1 MKNFINKIVT
11 VNYQLSARCRKEY
24 YGVSVLNTIKKP
36 LFLPMT
42 LQLRVY
48 VPPHPLIKHWLAVAR
63 DAGTPSVL
71 FRSAMTE
78 LGRWLTYEAARDW
91 LPTQETTVQ
100 SPLDTCLATV
110 IDPQIP
116 VAVVPILRAGLGL
129 LEGAQTLLPLASIYH
144 LGLARDEETLQPHCY
159 LNKLPEKFDPQT
171 RVLIT
176 DPMLATG
183 GSIMAA
189 MAELTQR
196 GADPSLTR
204 IVCVV
209 AAAPALQKLSAAYP
223 GLIIYTATIDEK
235 LNNKGY
241 IVPGLGDAG
250 DRIFGT

>member
-1 MKNFINKIVT
+1 MT
-11 VNYQLSARCRKEY
+11 V
-24 YGVSVLNTIKKP
+24 
-36 LFLPMT
+36 
-42 LQLRVY
+42 QLRVY

-63 DAGTPSVL
+63 DAATPTVL

-78 LGRWLTYEAARDW
+78 LGRWLTYEAAREW
-91 LPTQETTVQ
+91 LPTLETMVQ
-100 SPLDTCLATV
+100 SPLDSCPATLINPEV
-110 IDPQIP
+110 P

-129 LEGAQTLLPLASIYH
+129 LEGAQTLLPLAAVYH
-144 LGLARDEETLQPHCY
+144 LGLVRNEETLQPACY

-183 GSIMAA
+183 GSIMTA

-196 GADPSLTR
+196 GIDPALTR

-209 AAAPALQKLSAAYP
+209 AAPPALQKLSAAYP
-223 GLIIYTATIDEK
+223 GLIIYTATIDEIV
-235 LNNKGY
+235 NDKGY

-250 DRIFGT
+250 DRTFGT